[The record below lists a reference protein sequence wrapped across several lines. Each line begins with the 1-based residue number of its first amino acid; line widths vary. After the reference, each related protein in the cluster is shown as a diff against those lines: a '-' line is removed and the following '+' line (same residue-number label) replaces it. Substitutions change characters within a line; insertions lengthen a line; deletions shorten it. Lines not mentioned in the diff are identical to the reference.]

1 MNLQCRTELA
11 TNYKSGAQ
19 IARVLTEE
27 WAARELYCPAFDSD
41 RLSPSRANT
50 PAIDFECPACTQ
62 PFQLKSLRN
71 WNPRKV
77 VDAGYDAMIRAIRAD
92 RVPNLLVLQYSSGW
106 IIRNLMLI
114 PRVFFSE
121 SAIEKRKPLGA
132 AARRA
137 GWIGC
142 NILLSQIAADGKIAM
157 ICEGS
162 PVSEEKVRDEFS
174 RIKKLAEVPP
184 SVRGWTL
191 DVLRAVRRL
200 GKSHFSLGDVYDFES
215 ELQIAHP
222 LNRNVRPKIRQQL
235 QVLRDLGLIEFAM
248 RGTYRIRE

>member
-1 MNLQCRTELA
+1 MNLQWRTELA

-27 WAARELYCPAFDSD
+27 WAARELYCPACDSK

-50 PAIDFECPACTQ
+50 PAIDFECPRCTQ
-62 PFQLKSLRN
+62 LFQLKSLRN

-92 RVPNLLVLQYSSGW
+92 RVPNLLVLQYSSVW
-106 IIRNLMLI
+106 IVRNLILI
-114 PRVFFSE
+114 PRVFFAE
-121 SAIEKRKPLGA
+121 SAIEKRKPLAVG
-132 AARRA
+132 ARRA
-137 GWIGC
+137 GWTGC

-157 ICEGS
+157 VCDGS
-162 PVSEEKVRDEFS
+162 PLSEQRVRKEFS
-174 RIKKLAEVPP
+174 RIRKLAEVPP

-215 ELQIAHP
+215 ELKIAAQQKRP
-222 LNRNVRPKIRQQL
+222 PQDTSTASGSSRPRPDRVRHK
-235 QVLRDLGLIEFAM
+235 RDI
-248 RGTYRIRE
+248 